1 MLYPTELR
9 DHAAAHIASRG
20 RFAKRASAPTGR
32 TPAAAKPGEAVRP
45 ACLSGGRAGC
55 AYAASAVSASR
66 TQ

>member
-20 RFAKRASAPTGR
+20 RFAKRIGAGPWTAFASGD
-32 TPAAAKPGEAVRP
+32 PAH
-45 ACLSGGRAGC
+45 
-55 AYAASAVSASR
+55 AASAVSASR